1 MGGGLGRNLGPDSGE
16 TGTTCRFHCDWNVL
30 EAEES
35 QHPRWQVSERDGDLE
50 VGSCSGRSDGQRGQ
64 AALTWREAPLGHQT
78 PRARTHPTRPDTL
91 LSPFLLLS
99 GCVRRLGSQGGS

>member
-35 QHPRWQVSERDGDLE
+35 QHPRWQVSERDGESE
-50 VGSCSGRSDGQRGQ
+50 VGLALAGLMVSGGRQ
-64 AALTWREAPLGHQT
+64 P
-78 PRARTHPTRPDTL
+78 
-91 LSPFLLLS
+91 
-99 GCVRRLGSQGGS
+99 